1 MMIDF
6 TDATL
11 RERLTTAT
19 DICNVKHGTGDYDD
33 VQICEDCILAFG
45 IALREAAREEEAA
58 QSREALAVMGLN
70 YDNAVAE
77 GKANVQRA
85 VDAARAEADCGCSR
99 EVTHGDSCPAWCH
112 IRVQIQEARAEQREA
127 NLEII
132 QHGLEHC
139 AAQGR
144 ELTPRNV
151 IAAILTAIRSQ
162 R

>member
-1 MMIDF
+1 MDLS
-6 TDATL
+6 DAAL
-11 RERLTTAT
+11 RERIKNLLC
-19 DICNVKHGTGDYDD
+19 IHGHRNYVCCRQPDLE
-33 VQICEDCILAFG
+33 VWVRADCD
-45 IALREAAREEEAA
+45 LRDAAREEEAA